1 NDTLFHP
8 HPGEY
13 KFRPFIVDIYPSGEL
28 KSGVIPDWDI
38 GFSDTG
44 IDDLGNFYFAGSVH
58 DTAYFASDTII
69 QHEDTAVNILAKLN
83 TDFEPIWYETTKAK
97 SAYGSFYFQIDT
109 YLDTMFFAGSCR
121 GIYSMF
127 DTTFNVGAYYEAF
140 VGQVTPDGKLDN
152 FTISSST
159 GGFMTNG
166 LKLDNCNNLMVS
178 GRFKGHAYLGPDT
191 LASYSTNEWDGLLSK
206 ITRFPQNDFS
216 FGPDTTVC
224 DGITLFGPEG
234 YQYYY
239 WNDSLNGQNWLS
251 ITESGEYVFACT
263 SNQGC
268 WIKDTINIIV
278 QPGFSIDIGQDT
290 IIGLQDTL
298 YLSVPN
304 IYESYLWSTGSTENE
319 ISITGSTFDPGNWD
333 IWLKTGQ
340 GACTATDTIQLT
352 IIDAIPELQE
362 MGVMVYPNPAED
374 ILYVNSKMEVTT
386 VEIFDF
392 NGRTIIREENQ
403 GQTDNLLKID
413 LSDLQPGIYFVRI
426 YMDNLVG
433 NGKIIKL

>member
-1 NDTLFHP
+1 MH
-8 HPGEY
+8 
-13 KFRPFIVDIYPSGEL
+13 RPFIIEISSSGEL
-28 KSGVIPDWDI
+28 ISGLIIDWSI
-38 GFSDTG
+38 VLSDTD
-44 IDDLGNFYFAGSVH
+44 IDDYGNFYFAGYVW
-58 DTAYFASDTII
+58 DTAYFASDTLI
-69 QHEDTAVNILAKLN
+69 QHEDTTVNILAKLN
-83 TDFEPIWYETTKAK
+83 ADYEPVWYETTKAK

-121 GIYSMF
+121 GIYSIF

-166 LKLDNCNNLMVS
+166 LKLDNCNNPMVS

-191 LASYSTNEWDGLLSK
+191 LASYSTNEWDGLLTK
-206 ITRFPQNDFS
+206 ITRYSPNDFS
-216 FGPDTTVC
+216 FEPDTTVC

-239 WNDSLNGQNWLS
+239 WNDSLSSQNWLNV
-251 ITESGEYVFACT
+251 TESGEYVFACT
-263 SNQGC
+263 SDEGC
-268 WIKDTINIIV
+268 WMKDTINIIV

-298 YLSVPN
+298 HLSVPD

-319 ISITGSTFDPGNWD
+319 ISITGNTFGPGNWD
-333 IWLKTGQ
+333 VWLETVQ

-352 IIDAIPELQE
+352 IIDAIPELRE
-362 MGVMVYPNPAED
+362 MGILVYPNPVGD
-374 ILYVNSKMEVTT
+374 FLYLQSKKEITSL
-386 VEIFDF
+386 EIFDF
-392 NGRTIIREENQ
+392 NGRAIIREENQ
-403 GQTDNLLKID
+403 ERTAKSLKID
-413 LSDLQPGIYFVRI
+413 CSNLHSGGYFIRI
-426 YMDNLVG
+426 YMDDLIG